1 MATKVDTGKMY
12 AMKVLRKEHLIFR
25 GASSVKQA
33 ITEKQVPHASRLV
46 LRRAPC
52 PAVLHRA
59 FAVDSTTA
67 PQTMATKGVHMRA
80 AHSEGRCSVAY
91 SPDGKQL
98 ITSGADMLVK
108 IFEAGDFNAEP
119 RKYQKDRAELDR
131 VELGA
136 HRTPRTSIARS
147 LCAPLPLPPRASSD
161 LRAFL

>member
-1 MATKVDTGKMY
+1 MVHNSLNIPPRPF
-12 AMKVLRKEHLIFR
+12 V
-25 GASSVKQA
+25 
-33 ITEKQVPHASRLV
+33 
-46 LRRAPC
+46 RAHQP
-52 PAVLHRA
+52 
-59 FAVDSTTA
+59 AVDST
-67 PQTMATKGVHMRA
+67 PPSVDMATKGVHMRA

-119 RKYQKDRAELDR
+119 RKYQKNRVELDR